1 VRQLRGIIGY
11 ADLAQLVPA
20 IERDLD
26 QQTAPTPTE
35 EHITQSHARDR
46 HRPLDN
52 SCYVK
57 S

>member
-1 VRQLRGIIGY
+1 VRQLRRIIGY

-35 EHITQSHARDR
+35 EMSAAPTNRSTRGT
-46 HRPLDN
+46 RPPRPN
-52 SCYVK
+52 PC
-57 S
+57 

>member
-1 VRQLRGIIGY
+1 VRQLGGIIGY

-35 EHITQSHARDR
+35 EHITLVTD
-46 HRPLDN
+46 
-52 SCYVK
+52 
-57 S
+57 